1 MKHPDLGA
9 YIMDCVMG
17 FDDTIAAIATPRGE
31 GGIGI
36 VRVSGA
42 RAIEIACQVFRSPR
56 GVSLAELPTHTL
68 TYGHVVRLLPT
79 GDTPAR
85 AGKKTGKKTEAQ
97 PRDYEQSEQIDEVL
111 LGIMRAPKT
120 YTTEDIVEFNCHG
133 GIVSLTAVLEVV
145 VKAGARLAEPGEFT
159 KRAFLNGRLD
169 LAQAEAV
176 AELIG
181 SKTELSRKIAL
192 NALEG
197 KLSENVN
204 YLSDKMAGLLAEIE
218 ASIDFPEEELDFMKV
233 GVQHQTARAIQADLT
248 RLLSTA
254 EEGRLIKDGIT
265 VAILGKPNVGKSSL
279 LNALVQRER
288 AIVTDIPG
296 TTRDTIEET
305 INLDGIP
312 MHLIDTAGIRETANI
327 IEQQGVLRSKA
338 VIDKAEFLLLMFDAS
353 QALTAADVEL
363 LETANSHKALL
374 ILNKTDLPIVTP
386 PDALRAHCS
395 NKRVVQ
401 TAILEGKGLEALKT
415 AMREELLGDALVTGD
430 SPIVTNARH
439 QDALRRANAALNDAI
454 ESLTNAMPPEL
465 VAVDLHISL
474 DALGDIVGKTTTED
488 ILDRIFSQFCIGK

>member
-1 MKHPDLGA
+1 
-9 YIMDCVMG
+9 MG

-68 TYGHVVRLLPT
+68 TYGHVVRLLPAE
-79 GDTPAR
+79 DTSSC
-85 AGKKTGKKTEAQ
+85 AGKKTDAQ
-97 PRDYEQSEQIDEVL
+97 LGHSEQIDEVL

-204 YLSDKMAGLLAEIE
+204 HLSDKMAGLLAEME

-233 GVQHQTARAIQADLT
+233 EVQHQTARAIQADLT

-305 INLDGIP
+305 INLGGIP
-312 MHLIDTAGIRETANI
+312 MHLIDTAGIRQTADI

-353 QALTAADVEL
+353 QALTEADVEL

-374 ILNKTDLPIVTP
+374 ILNKTDLPMVTP
-386 PDALRAHCS
+386 PDALWAHCS

-401 TAILEGKGLEALKT
+401 TAIPEGKGLEALKT
-415 AMREELLGDALVTGD
+415 AMREELLGDAFVTGD

>member
-1 MKHPDLGA
+1 
-9 YIMDCVMG
+9 MG

-42 RAIEIACQVFRSPR
+42 RAIEIAGQVFRSPR

-68 TYGHVVRLLPT
+68 TYGHVVRLLPA
-79 GDTPAR
+79 GDTSEDTSEDTSGR
-85 AGKKTGKKTEAQ
+85 AGKKTGKKTDVQ
-97 PRDYEQSEQIDEVL
+97 PRDSEQSEQIDEVL

-204 YLSDKMAGLLAEIE
+204 HLSDKMAGLLAEME

-233 GVQHQTARAIQADLT
+233 EVQHQTARAIQADLT
-248 RLLSTA
+248 RLLETA

-305 INLDGIP
+305 INLGGIP
-312 MHLIDTAGIRETANI
+312 MHLIDTAGIRQTADI

-353 QALTAADVEL
+353 QGLTEADVEL

-386 PDALRAHCS
+386 PDALQNYCPK
-395 NKRVVQ
+395 KRVVQ
-401 TAILEGKGLEALKT
+401 TAIPEGKGLEALKT
-415 AMREELLGDALVTGD
+415 AIREELLGDTFVTDD